1 MPFMPIKYIFVI
13 FLPNMVIN
21 YRIIYIMANLNPSI
35 FRAYDVRGIYPEEIN
50 EDATFRIGGALVRHL
65 GAKNLVVGEDARLSS
80 PSLSK
85 AVIEGITSAGCDV
98 TYLGICTTPLFY
110 FSVNRLRADGGIM
123 VTGSHTP
130 PQYNGLK
137 IVREESVP
145 IFSESG
151 LPEIQKLAAEAEI
164 PEESPAKGKIRKVD
178 LLKKYLEFLLASS
191 GFQSNED
198 REALKNFN
206 FVIDAGNGVAPLV
219 LNGLLK
225 NFNFN
230 FTPLYFNIDG
240 SFPNHFSDISREENI
255 QDLKSKVR
263 ESKSDFGVAFD
274 GDGDRLAVVDVNGER
289 VKADKILSLL
299 FKYNIYGGGKVAY
312 DHRFSK
318 AAKELFGK
326 KGFQSRTGHSFI
338 KNVMKKN
345 DADVG
350 GELSGHFFF
359 KEMLYADSAALTM
372 LKLLKIL
379 SIEKKPLDELVKPFG
394 KYFDSG
400 EINLETRDKV
410 QAVSIIEKLKEKY
423 KYGNV
428 EERDG
433 VTIDFWN
440 KEGWWF
446 NLRPSNTEPLVRLVA
461 EAKTKNLLVEKVRE
475 LTGLIKSFL

>member
-1 MPFMPIKYIFVI
+1 
-13 FLPNMVIN
+13 
-21 YRIIYIMANLNPSI
+21 MANLNPNI

-50 EDATFRIGGALVRHL
+50 EDAAFRIGGALVRYL
-65 GAKNLVVGEDARLSS
+65 GAKNLVVGEDARISS

-85 AVIEGITSAGCDV
+85 AVIGGITSAGCDI

-123 VTGSHTP
+123 VTGSHMP

-151 LPEIQKLAAEAEI
+151 LPEIQKLAAEDSV
-164 PEESPAKGKIRKVD
+164 ESPIQGKIKRAD

-198 REALKNFN
+198 RGALKNFN
-206 FVIDAGNGVAPLV
+206 LVIDASNGVAPLI

-240 SFPNHFSDISREENI
+240 SFPNHFSDISREENLR
-255 QDLKSKVR
+255 DLKSKIR

-274 GDGDRLAVVDVNGER
+274 GDGDRLAVVDMKGER
-289 VKADKILSLL
+289 VKADKILSLF
-299 FKYNIYGGGKVAY
+299 FKYNICGQGKVAY

-338 KNVMKKN
+338 KNVMKGN
-345 DADVG
+345 DADIG

-359 KEMLYADSAALTM
+359 KEMLYADSAALAM

-379 SIEKKPLDELVKPFG
+379 SIEKKPIGELVEPFG

-400 EINLETRDKV
+400 EINLEIKNQEQTTDMI
-410 QAVSIIEKLKEKY
+410 QKLKEKY
-423 KYGNV
+423 KNGKTN
-428 EERDG
+428 ELDG
-433 VTIDFWN
+433 ITIDFWDR
-440 KEGWWF
+440 EGWWF

-461 EAKTKNLLVEKVRE
+461 EAKTKNLLDKKVRE
-475 LTGLIKSFL
+475 LTALVKSFL